1 LSGEDAGLNNPARV
15 VYLYEQMTHD
25 EGGTQPRP
33 RRDWLIAGTL
43 FVTAVLVG
51 LGGFTFGYAK
61 GFSYLSP
68 DPRACANCHI
78 MQPQFDSWQKSS
90 HHTVAVC
97 IDCHLPH
104 SFVGKYVAKAEN
116 GWNHSVAFTL
126 QNFPE
131 PIRITPKNAAILQ
144 ASCVNCHQS
153 VASAML
159 HGGETACVRC
169 HAAVG
174 HGERVGL
181 GPSLTRSGGE

>member
-1 LSGEDAGLNNPARV
+1 LDNLGRV
-15 VYLYEQMTHD
+15 VYDSTMRND
-25 EGGTQPRP
+25 GGSRQRS

-144 ASCVNCHQS
+144 ASCVNCHES

-159 HGGETACVRC
+159 PGGETACVRC
-169 HAAVG
+169 HATVG

-181 GPSLTRSGGE
+181 GPSLTRSGGQ

>member
-1 LSGEDAGLNNPARV
+1 MTRKAAGLDNPGRL
-15 VYLYEQMTHD
+15 VYESMMRD
-25 EGGTQPRP
+25 DGGTRHRS

-43 FVTAVLVG
+43 FATAVLVG
-51 LGGFTFGYAK
+51 VGGFTFGYAK
-61 GFSYLSP
+61 GFSYLST
-68 DPRACANCHI
+68 DPRACVNCHI

-90 HHTVAVC
+90 HRTVAAC

-144 ASCVNCHQS
+144 ASCVNCHES
-153 VASAML
+153 VASATL
-159 HGGETACVRC
+159 HGRETACVRC
-169 HAAVG
+169 HVTVG

-181 GPSLTRSGGE
+181 GPSLTRSGGQ

>member
-1 LSGEDAGLNNPARV
+1 MLD
-15 VYLYEQMTHD
+15 
-25 EGGTQPRP
+25 GGGAPRGS
-33 RRDWLIAGTL
+33 RRDWLTAGVL

-78 MQPQFDSWQKSS
+78 MQAQFDSWQKSS
-90 HHTVAVC
+90 HHAVAVC
-97 IDCHLPH
+97 VDCHLPH
-104 SFVGKYVAKAEN
+104 SFVGKYVAKTVN

-126 QNFPE
+126 QSFPE
-131 PIRITPKNAAILQ
+131 PIRITPTNAAILQ
-144 ASCVNCHQS
+144 AACVNCHES

-159 HGGETACVRC
+159 HGGETTCVRC
-169 HAAVG
+169 HVAVG

-181 GPSLTRSGGE
+181 GPSLARSGGQ